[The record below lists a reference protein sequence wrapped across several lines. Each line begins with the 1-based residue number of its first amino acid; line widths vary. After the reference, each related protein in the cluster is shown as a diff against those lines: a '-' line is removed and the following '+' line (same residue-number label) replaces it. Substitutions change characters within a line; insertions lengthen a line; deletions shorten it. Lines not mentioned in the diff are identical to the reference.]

1 MSKTP
6 EIDTAAMKARL
17 LQMREEVTKQLE
29 RGKDISGPVELDQ
42 TRQGR
47 LSRMDAMQMQAMAQ
61 ESRRRHE
68 QELKRIN
75 AALQRIEDG
84 EYGYCVVTG
93 EDIEPRRLEADPAVA
108 TCLAA
113 ARSGER

>member
-1 MSKTP
+1 MSNNPAINVEK
-6 EIDTAAMKARL
+6 MKARL
-17 LQMREEVTKQLE
+17 LARREEVTAQLS

-61 ESRRRHE
+61 ESRRRQE
-68 QELKRIN
+68 QEVKRID

-84 EYGYCVVTG
+84 DYGYCLVTG
-93 EDIEPRRLEADPAVA
+93 EEIEPKRLEADPAVA